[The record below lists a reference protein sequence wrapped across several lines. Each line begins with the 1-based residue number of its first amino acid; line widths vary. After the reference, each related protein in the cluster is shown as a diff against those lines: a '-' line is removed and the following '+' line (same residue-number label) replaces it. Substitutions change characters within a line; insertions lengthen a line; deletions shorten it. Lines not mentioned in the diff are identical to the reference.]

1 MMRYIEELDAGTGLF
16 VSMLIIFMGLA
27 VIFIG
32 FFVLAPLA
40 ILALA
45 IWLGYKYATRPVVT
59 PTTEMY
65 AQTEQRVIAANFPS
79 PDDFVESLNDR
90 LLERVLDSQPPVFT
104 ILATM
109 EHVSRELYEAER
121 LGNPLPPIPPAGTI
135 EDGRYRDMLIAFQK
149 KTADAPRTMALF
161 SGTLARA
168 YLDLIADLPGMAKT
182 DRKTLLMTDDWEPF
196 ATYPLLNVLPRP
208 GRAVEDLIAPF
219 FTDEAVQLG
228 IFTELR
234 RQLERNTS
242 QAFPDQ
248 GKAVLPSTH
257 DGSAEEIVRTYLKH
271 TPLEM
276 LFHAPIPFSF
286 EDRAR
291 LEHMHVVGG
300 SGHGKTQL
308 LQHLILSDLQKDEPP
323 ALIVIDSQGDML
335 RKIQR
340 LALFAPGERLADRL
354 VIIDPEDVAHSPA
367 LNMFDTNNARI
378 AGYSSAH
385 REQIEA
391 GVIELYNY
399 VFGALAAELTQKQ
412 GTAFAYVT
420 RLMLS
425 IPGASIHT
433 LRELMEDA
441 ASSLPQSPFAAHIAR
456 LDPTSQAFFQNQF
469 FSKSFAPT
477 KQQIARRLYGVLQ
490 VPAFDR
496 MFSPKENRLDLFEA
510 IQGGKVVLINTS
522 KALLKSDA
530 SALFGRYMIALAMMA
545 AFERIAVRAHSPAY
559 LVIDEAAEYFDENL
573 ERLLTQARKFN
584 LGVLFAHQHLDQLT
598 PALRSTVAA
607 NTSIKL
613 AGGVSDRDAR
623 SLAADMRTSADFI
636 TSMRKTRDGT
646 EFACHVRNLTERA
659 LRLEIPFGTLE
670 AAPRMTKEQEDA
682 MLVRNRERYAAAP
695 QSPQPMSPEHMSS
708 ATPEELPLQATP
720 APPAPTSAS
729 EGDDWRS

>member
-16 VSMLIIFMGLA
+16 VSMLIIFMGLG

-40 ILALA
+40 VLALA
-45 IWLGYKYATRPVVT
+45 IWLGYKYATRPVIT

-90 LLERVLDSQPPVFT
+90 LLERVLESQPPVFT

-109 EHVSRELYEAER
+109 EHVSRELYKAER

-196 ATYPLLNVLPRP
+196 ATYPLLDVLPRP

-219 FTDEAVQLG
+219 FAEEAVELG

-242 QAFPDQ
+242 EAFPDQ
-248 GKAVLPSTH
+248 GKAVLPSSH
-257 DGSAEEIVRTYLKH
+257 HGSAEEIIRTYLKN

-276 LFHAPIPFSF
+276 LFHAPVPFSF

-308 LQHLILSDLQKDEPP
+308 LQHLILSDLQKDETP
-323 ALIVIDSQGDML
+323 ALIVIDSQGEML

-354 VIIDPEDVAHSPA
+354 VIIDPEDVSHPPA
-367 LNMFDTNNARI
+367 LNMFDTSNVRLS
-378 AGYSSAH
+378 GYSAAH

-399 VFGALAAELTQKQ
+399 VFGVAK
-412 GTAFAYVT
+412 
-420 RLMLS
+420 
-425 IPGASIHT
+425 
-433 LRELMEDA
+433 
-441 ASSLPQSPFAAHIAR
+441 

-469 FSKSFAPT
+469 FSKAFAPT

-496 MFSPKENRLDLFEA
+496 MFSPKANRLDLFEA

-530 SALFGRYMIALAMMA
+530 SALFGRYMIALAMKA
-545 AFERIAVRAHSPAY
+545 AFERIAVRGHKPAY
-559 LVIDEAAEYFDENL
+559 LIIDEAAEYFDENL

-623 SLAADMRTSADFI
+623 ALAADMRTTADFI
-636 TSMRKTRDGT
+636 TSMRKSSSGT
-646 EFACHVRNLTERA
+646 EFACYVRNLTERA

-670 AAPRMTKEQEDA
+670 AAPKMTKEQENA
-682 MLVRNRERYAAAP
+682 LLSRNRERYASPP
-695 QSPQPMSPEHMSS
+695 QSPKPTSPEHMNSP
-708 ATPEELPLQATP
+708 TPEERPKQATP
-720 APPAPTSAS
+720 APPKPTSAS

>member
-1 MMRYIEELDAGTGLF
+1 MMKYIEELDAGTGLF
-16 VSMLIIFMGLA
+16 VCGLIIFMGLA

-40 ILALA
+40 VLALA
-45 IWLGYKYATRPVVT
+45 IWLGYKYATRPIIT

-79 PDDFVESLNDR
+79 PDDFVESLNER
-90 LLERVLDSQPPVFT
+90 ILERVLESQPPAYT

-109 EHVSRELYEAER
+109 EHVSRDLYEAER
-121 LGNPLPPIPPAGTI
+121 FGNPLPPIPSAGTI

-168 YLDLIADLPGMAKT
+168 YLDLITDLPGMAKT

-196 ATYPLLNVLPRP
+196 ATYPLLDVLPRP

-219 FTDEAVQLG
+219 FAEEAAELG

-242 QAFPDQ
+242 EAFPDR
-248 GKAVLPSTH
+248 GKAVLPSAYQ
-257 DGSAEEIVRTYLKH
+257 GSAEEIIRTYLKN

-276 LFHAPIPFSF
+276 LFHAPVPFSF

-308 LQHLILSDLQKDEPP
+308 LQHLILSDLQKEEPP
-323 ALIVIDSQGDML
+323 ALIVIDSQGEML

-340 LALFAPGERLADRL
+340 LALFAPGQPLADRL
-354 VIIDPEDVAHSPA
+354 VVIDPEDVAHPPA
-367 LNMFDTNNARI
+367 LNMFDTTNARLS
-378 AGYSSAH
+378 GYSAAH

-425 IPGASIHT
+425 IPGASIHS
-433 LRELMEDA
+433 LRELMEDTA
-441 ASSLPQSPFAAHIAR
+441 PGLAQSPFAAHIAK
-456 LDPTSQAFFQNQF
+456 LDATSQAFFQNQF

-496 MFSPKENRLDLFEA
+496 MFSPKMNRLDLFEA
-510 IQGGKVVLINTS
+510 IQARKVVLINTS

-545 AFERIAVRAHSPAY
+545 AFERIAVRGHRPAY
-559 LVIDEAAEYFDENL
+559 LIIDEAAEYFDENL

-584 LGVLFAHQHLDQLT
+584 LGVLFAHQHLDQLS

-623 SLAADMRTSADFI
+623 SLAADMRTSADTI
-636 TSMRKTRDGT
+636 ASMRKSGSGT
-646 EFACHVRNLTERA
+646 EFSCYVRNLTERA

-670 AAPRMTKEQEDA
+670 AAPKMTKEQEEA
-682 MLVRNRERYAAAP
+682 LVARNRERYAV
-695 QSPQPMSPEHMSS
+695 SPEPARTEPANLPPQGETQAHASLAPPVS
-708 ATPEELPLQATP
+708 AP
-720 APPAPTSAS
+720 APES
-729 EGDDWRS
+729 DDWRS